1 MVKCPGQ
8 RMRPKVTR
16 ARRQRG
22 SCGSSGQKSPTNAWN
37 EPATKAALS
46 GKRTLWSR
54 GGPKPVSS
62 GVSGEIGEAAV
73 DFMQSSA
80 VTASCNQPDAIPRP
94 ATPAELD
101 FGIIRGRQ
109 EPRCLGRQQNSYLS
123 SEVSTPYLPPRS
135 SSTWT
140 VRSRSPQGIIEGDS
154 RTTLL
159 PATSRRA
166 IELHLPI
173 AHHAY
178 LLSVPIEIRPYVCA
192 ALAAD
197 EREFIS

>member
-1 MVKCPGQ
+1 MPWSANEAESHTRKATTWALQ
-8 RMRPKVTR
+8 ELWAKV
-16 ARRQRG
+16 A
-22 SCGSSGQKSPTNAWN
+22 NAAWN
-37 EPATKAALS
+37 ELATKAALS

-123 SEVSTPYLPPRS
+123 GEASTPYLPPRS

-140 VRSRSPQGIIEGDS
+140 ADQDHPRGN
-154 RTTLL
+154 
-159 PATSRRA
+159 RR
-166 IELHLPI
+166 
-173 AHHAY
+173 
-178 LLSVPIEIRPYVCA
+178 
-192 ALAAD
+192 
-197 EREFIS
+197 